1 MGSCCGTWLLGG
13 KSKGERLQAIPGVES
28 PAEVRHLCVV
38 TACRSVN
45 SQTYEGSLK
54 IPGYFF
60 FFQFSV
66 LDYSPLYSLL
76 AFGFKASREKCDDA
90 RTQAAYRT
98 LWKILP
104 PRQRTSA
111 FLGFWKTRLGINF
124 ISSALLFAGL
134 AVTGARQEKDLCLIS
149 LVFVSLKHG
158 ISLTYSSLLNGN
170 HLEEQTFQRTFYLPI

>member
-1 MGSCCGTWLLGG
+1 M
-13 KSKGERLQAIPGVES
+13 
-28 PAEVRHLCVV
+28 
-38 TACRSVN
+38 
-45 SQTYEGSLK
+45 
-54 IPGYFF
+54 
-60 FFQFSV
+60 

-76 AFGFKASREKCDDA
+76 AFGFKASGEKCDDA

-149 LVFVSLKHG
+149 CICEFKAWYQLNIFFVVKWEPLGGTNIPENILPTHLKALAAKNK
-158 ISLTYSSLLNGN
+158 SK
-170 HLEEQTFQRTFYLPI
+170 PW